1 MRWVL
6 RMFPRLP
13 SRSSMK
19 ARAQSGNLTIMSGLA
34 IVPLAMIIAMTSEL
48 VSLSSEKALMQSA
61 ADAAALS
68 GAQDLILV
76 GSNARQTPADVEKFA
91 MAQVGTFATRAKV
104 SFKAAQGSDGS
115 YTVEGLAVR
124 SSFFGDLVPPGG
136 FRIEVKS
143 IAESMNVQ
151 PLCVIGDDGN
161 LTGKAITG
169 TDNSTLRAQNCVV
182 HANGNFELL
191 KNATV
196 EAGTS
201 RAVGKATGIG
211 FKPAANSGA
220 LKIKDPFAL
229 RTIEPPMPCTSVPEG
244 VTKKLSGFDIVTLE
258 PGIHRTQYTVDGS
271 ATLRLKPGEHYFC
284 KSLSILNQGRLEGED
299 VLLMFTDGT
308 SLSASGNAFVSL
320 SGRQSG
326 PWAGFVLVSTRGN
339 YANHSFSSVRVDRL
353 LGTIYIPMARLQVSG
368 SGDIAEG
375 SQWSVIVARN
385 INLSANSRLV
395 INSDY
400 AGSPVPVPTG
410 VGNQAGGGANGPL
423 RLRQ

>member
-1 MRWVL
+1 
-6 RMFPRLP
+6 
-13 SRSSMK
+13 
-19 ARAQSGNLTIMSGLA
+19 
-34 IVPLAMIIAMTSEL
+34 
-48 VSLSSEKALMQSA
+48 
-61 ADAAALS
+61 
-68 GAQDLILV
+68 
-76 GSNARQTPADVEKFA
+76 
-91 MAQVGTFATRAKV
+91 
-104 SFKAAQGSDGS
+104 
-115 YTVEGLAVR
+115 
-124 SSFFGDLVPPGG
+124 
-136 FRIEVKS
+136 
-143 IAESMNVQ
+143 
-151 PLCVIGDDGN
+151 
-161 LTGKAITG
+161 
-169 TDNSTLRAQNCVV
+169 V

-191 KNATV
+191 RNATV

-201 RAVGKATGIG
+201 RAVGKATGTG

-229 RTIEPPMPCTSVPEG
+229 RTIEPPKPCTSVPDG
-244 VTKKLSGFDIVTLE
+244 GFKTLSGFDVVTLQ
-258 PGIHRTQYTVDGS
+258 PGIHRTQYTVTGQAS
-271 ATLRLKPGEHYFC
+271 LKLEPGEHYFC
-284 KSLSILNQGRLEGED
+284 KSLSITGQGRLEGED

-339 YANHSFSSVRVDRL
+339 NANHSFSSVMVDRL
-353 LGTIYIPMARLQVSG
+353 LGTIYIPMGSLQVSG
-368 SGDIAEG
+368 SGDMAEG

>member
-1 MRWVL
+1 
-6 RMFPRLP
+6 
-13 SRSSMK
+13 MK
-19 ARAQSGNLTIMSGLA
+19 ARAQSGNLTVMAGIA
-34 IVPLAMIIAMTSEL
+34 IVPLAMIVAMTSEL
-48 VSLSSEKALMQSA
+48 VALSSEKALMQSA

-91 MAQVGTFATRAKV
+91 MAQVGTFARRAKV
-104 SFKAAQGSDGS
+104 SFKAAQGNDGS

-169 TDNSTLRAQNCVV
+169 TDNSTLRAQNCIV

-229 RTIEPPMPCTSVPEG
+229 RTIAPPTPCTCVPDG
-244 VTKKLSGFDIVTLE
+244 GFKKLSAFDVVTLE

-284 KSLSILNQGRLEGED
+284 KSLSITGQGRLEGD
-299 VLLMFTDGT
+299 NVLLMFTAGYNLEVT
-308 SLSASGNAFVSL
+308 GNGYVSL

-326 PWAGFVLVSTRGN
+326 PWAGFVIVATRNN
-339 YANHSFSSVRVDRL
+339 YVNITFSSGRVDKL
-353 LGTIYIPMARLQVSG
+353 LGTIYIPMARVRVMG
-368 SGDIAEG
+368 TGDMAEG

-385 INLSANSRLV
+385 INLSANARLV

>member
-1 MRWVL
+1 
-6 RMFPRLP
+6 
-13 SRSSMK
+13 MK
-19 ARAQSGNLTIMSGLA
+19 ARAQSGNLTVMAGIA
-34 IVPLAMIIAMTSEL
+34 IVPLAMIMAMTSEL

-91 MAQVGTFATRAKV
+91 MAQVGTFASRAKV
-104 SFKAAQGSDGS
+104 SFKAAQGNDGS

-124 SSFFGDLVPPGG
+124 PSFFGDLVPPGG

-151 PLCVIGDDGN
+151 PLCVIGDDGTP
-161 LTGKAITG
+161 TGKAITG
-169 TDNSTLRAQNCVV
+169 TDNSTLRAQNCIV
-182 HANGNFELL
+182 HANSSFELL
-191 KNATV
+191 RNATV

-201 RAVGKATGIG
+201 RAVGKATGTG

-220 LKIKDPFAL
+220 LKVNDPFRS
-229 RTIEPPMPCTSVPEG
+229 RTIAPPKTCASIPDG
-244 VTKKLSGFDIVTLE
+244 GTKKLSGFDAITLD

-326 PWAGFVLVSTRGN
+326 SWAGFVLVSTRGN

-385 INLSANSRLV
+385 INLSANARLV

>member
-1 MRWVL
+1 
-6 RMFPRLP
+6 
-13 SRSSMK
+13 MK
-19 ARAQSGNLTIMSGLA
+19 ARAQSGNLTVMAGIA
-34 IVPLAMIIAMTSEL
+34 IVPLAMIVAMTSEL

-76 GSNARQTPADVEKFA
+76 GSNARQTPPDVEKFA
-91 MAQVGTFATRAKV
+91 MAQVGEFASRAKV
-104 SFKAAQGSDGS
+104 SFKAAQGNDGS

-124 SSFFGDLVPPGG
+124 SSFFGDLVPKGG

-161 LTGKAITG
+161 LSGKAITG
-169 TDNSTLRAQNCVV
+169 TDNSTLRAQNCIV

-196 EAGTS
+196 EAGTP
-201 RAVGKATGIG
+201 RAVGKATGTG

-220 LKIKDPFAL
+220 LKVKDPFAL
-229 RTIEPPMPCTSVPEG
+229 RTIAPPKPCASIPDG
-244 VTKKLSGFDIVTLE
+244 GTKKLSGFDKVALA

-271 ATLRLKPGEHYFC
+271 ATLRLEPGEHHFC

-353 LGTIYIPMARLQVSG
+353 LGTIYIPMARLLVSG

-385 INLSANSRLV
+385 INLSANARLV

>member
-1 MRWVL
+1 
-6 RMFPRLP
+6 
-13 SRSSMK
+13 MK
-19 ARAQSGNLTIMSGLA
+19 ARAQSGNLTVMAGIA
-34 IVPLAMIIAMTSEL
+34 IVPLAMIVAMTSEL

-91 MAQVGTFATRAKV
+91 MAQVGEFASRAKV
-104 SFKAAQGSDGS
+104 SFKAAQGNDGS

-124 SSFFGDLVPPGG
+124 PSFFGDLVPPGG

-161 LTGKAITG
+161 LSGKAITG
-169 TDNSTLRAQNCVV
+169 NDNSTLRAQNCIV

-201 RAVGKATGIG
+201 RAVGKATGTG
-211 FKPAANSGA
+211 FKPAANSSA

-229 RTIEPPMPCTSVPEG
+229 RTIEPPKPCTSVPDG
-244 VTKKLSGFDIVTLE
+244 GDKVIDKGTITLS
-258 PGIHRTQYTVDGS
+258 PGIHRTEYQMTEFSV
-271 ATLRLKPGEHYFC
+271 LILEPGEHYFC
-284 KSLSILNQGRLEGED
+284 KGLKIRGNGRLEGEN
-299 VLLMFTDGT
+299 VLLMFTGGNA
-308 SLSASGNAFVSL
+308 LSASGNSSVSL
-320 SGRQSG
+320 SGRQTG
-326 PWAGFVLVSTRGN
+326 NWAGFVMVATRGN
-339 YANHSFSSVRVDRL
+339 YANFSIASSRVDKL
-353 LGTIYIPMARLQVSG
+353 LGTIYLPMTKLLVSAT
-368 SGDIAEG
+368 GDVAEG

-385 INLSANSRLV
+385 IHLTNTARLV
-395 INSDY
+395 INTDY
-400 AGSPVPVPTG
+400 EGSPVPVPIG
-410 VGNQAGGGANGPL
+410 VGNQAGGAGTPL
-423 RLRQ
+423 RLRE

>member
-1 MRWVL
+1 
-6 RMFPRLP
+6 
-13 SRSSMK
+13 MK
-19 ARAQSGNLTIMSGLA
+19 ARAQSGNLTIMAGLA

-68 GAQDLILV
+68 GAQNLILV
-76 GSNARQTPADVEKFA
+76 GSSARQTPSDVEKFA
-91 MAQVGTFATRAKV
+91 MAQVGTFASRATV
-104 SFKAAQGSDGS
+104 SFKAAQGNDGS

-124 SSFFGDLVPPGG
+124 PSFFGDLVPPGG

-169 TDNSTLRAQNCVV
+169 TDNSTLRAQNCIV

-191 KNATV
+191 KNANV

-201 RAVGKATGIG
+201 RAVGKATGFG

-220 LKIKDPFAL
+220 LKVNDPFKS
-229 RTIEPPMPCTSVPEG
+229 RTIEPPTPCDKVPDG
-244 VTKKLSGFDIVTLE
+244 GKKAIATATESVTLK
-258 PGIHRTQYTVDGS
+258 PGIHRTAYTVTGL
-271 ATLRLKPGEHYFC
+271 ATLRLEPGEHYFC
-284 KSLSILNQGRLEGED
+284 KSLTVLDQGGLEGKD
-299 VLLMFTDGT
+299 VVLIFTAGT
-308 SLSASGNAFVSL
+308 ALSASGNAYVSL

-339 YANHSFSSVRVDRL
+339 YANHSFSSVRVDKL
-353 LGTIYIPMARLQVSG
+353 LGTIYIPMARLLVSG

-385 INLSANSRLV
+385 INLSGNARLV